1 MEIRIKIDVN
11 PQVIGAICMLAAAL
25 GYPSDTIASNL
36 KGIAEDIKARKT
48 APTEQVTE
56 LVKVWTGQ
64 ELQKYCLDLATVQN
78 VIKIEDVINT
88 LKKFKD
94 KNGNGIQ
101 TVEELVKQ
109 KTPEEVNEFVRIIEE
124 LRQANIQK

>member
-1 MEIRIKIDVN
+1 MEIRVKIDVN
-11 PQVIGAICMLAAAL
+11 PQVVGAICMLAAAL
-25 GYPSDTIASNL
+25 GYPGDTIASNL
-36 KGIAEDIKARKT
+36 KGIAEDIKAKKT
-48 APTEQVTE
+48 APTEQVSE

-64 ELQKYCLDLATVQN
+64 ELQKYCLDLATTQK

>member
-1 MEIRIKIDVN
+1 MELRIKVDVN
-11 PQVIGAICMLAAAL
+11 PQVIEAICMLAAAL
-25 GYPSDTIASNL
+25 GYPAETIASNL

-78 VIKIEDVINT
+78 VIKIEDVIST

-94 KNGNGIQ
+94 KNGNGFQ
-101 TVEELVKQ
+101 TVEDLVKQ
-109 KTPEEVNEFVRIIEE
+109 KTPEEVNKFVKMINEMV
-124 LRQANIQK
+124 KK